1 MQRELAGMCARSG
14 AIKSLQCF
22 ANSVVK
28 PSCTRI
34 AKRAVSDLLENWM
47 CEVVRNSIR
56 GVESLLEYALSAKLV
71 EYRNQRILGHGRHS
85 SQAIECDARPNH
97 RC

>member
-1 MQRELAGMCARSG
+1 MQGELAGMCAGSG
-14 AIKSLQCF
+14 TVEGLQCF

-28 PSCTRI
+28 PSRTRI
-34 AKRAVSDLLENWM
+34 AKRAVSDLLENRM
-47 CEVVRNSIR
+47 REVVRNLIR

-71 EYRNQRILGHGRHS
+71 EYRDQRILGHGRHS